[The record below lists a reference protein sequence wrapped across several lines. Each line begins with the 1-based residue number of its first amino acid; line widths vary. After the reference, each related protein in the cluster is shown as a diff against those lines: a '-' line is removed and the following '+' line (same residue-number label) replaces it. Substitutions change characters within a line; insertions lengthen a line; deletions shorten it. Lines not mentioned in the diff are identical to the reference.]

1 MFALSGPPLFVT
13 DDPLSPLYDAD
24 VESKRSSGWVRAE
37 TIRTLIEASS
47 REEER
52 PKEVAGQDARDSKGR
67 AGGLAERG
75 GEGRRGRA
83 GEGESKR
90 MKREKE
96 IKSASRRKRDE
107 KKIERAE
114 ENRTEARRT
123 ELKREGGAN
132 PNEDRAEEGKRDRE
146 RYQDEKE
153 RARGFAFVSQ

>member
-1 MFALSGPPLFVT
+1 MGSCRN
-13 DDPLSPLYDAD
+13 DKDAD
-24 VESKRSSGWVRAE
+24 RGLVERGRE
-37 TIRTLIEASS
+37 TEGS
-47 REEER
+47 RGTGREGFER
-52 PKEVAGQDARDSKGR
+52 K
-67 AGGLAERG
+67 GGLAERG
-75 GEGRRGRA
+75 GEGRRGRV

-107 KKIERAE
+107 NKIERAV

-153 RARGFAFVSQ
+153 RARGLAFVSQ